1 MNGTHLHLLLNHFPI
16 IGTLVACGLMAWALA
31 KNNSQLKNITAVLII
46 IMAVF
51 AFVADQTGEQAEHA
65 LKGYPGISRATIH
78 EHEEAA
84 EPAMAAH
91 MLAALLCAGFLWTD
105 RRKLPAAKNIFIAC
119 FAVSIIAWGL
129 MARAGYLGGQIRHT
143 ELNSSAPAPAM
154 DDTNE
159 HD

>member
-31 KNNSQLKNITAVLII
+31 KKNSQLKNISAVLII
-46 IMAVF
+46 IMAAF

-65 LKGYPGISRATIH
+65 LKGYPGITRASIH

-91 MLAALLCAGFLWTD
+91 MLAALLCIGFLWTEK
-105 RRKLPAAKNIFIAC
+105 RKLPAAKNIFIAC
-119 FAVSIIAWGL
+119 FAVSVVAWGL
-129 MARAGYLGGQIRHT
+129 MARTGYLGGQIRHS
-143 ELNSSAPAPAM
+143 ELNGTAPAAAT
-154 DDTNE
+154 DDATK